1 MDEKKAKLQIK
12 IGQIEINLE
21 GESDFVSQ
29 HYDKVEKQL
38 ETFLKLSDSIKKQT
52 VSNVENS
59 NSDSGQKSQDSI
71 ETVVVSESILKKA
84 FGEWL
89 NIIPRETS
97 DTDKA
102 LLAGYY
108 TQVNTDAGTFR
119 SRDVSKL
126 LKEHSIKL
134 SNVSVFVKSL
144 EKTKKT
150 FQDSKTGNEAN
161 YKVSRTTE
169 EELKKL
175 LK

>member
-1 MDEKKAKLQIK
+1 MDDLKAKLQIK
-12 IGQIEINLE
+12 IGEIEISLE
-21 GESDFVSQ
+21 GDSEFVSQ

-38 ETFLKLSDSIKKQT
+38 EAFLVLSNSINSSKANISDNPASSSVSIDEQETVEVSDSLLH
-52 VSNVENS
+52 NS
-59 NSDSGQKSQDSI
+59 
-71 ETVVVSESILKKA
+71 

-89 NIIPRETS
+89 NVIPRETS

-108 TQVNTDAGTFR
+108 TQVNNEAGTFR

-134 SNVSVFVKSL
+134 SNVSVFVKNL

-150 FQDSKTGNEAN
+150 FQHSKSGSEAN

-175 LK
+175 LQ

>member
-1 MDEKKAKLQIK
+1 MNENNVKLEIK
-12 IGQIEINLE
+12 IGEIEIQLE
-21 GESDFVSQ
+21 GDSEFVSK
-29 HYDKVEKQL
+29 HYDKIEKHL
-38 ETFLKLSDSIKKQT
+38 ETYVRISNSAKKQ
-52 VSNVENS
+52 SPAPIENNNPSEQNDKPIEEVEI
-59 NSDSGQKSQDSI
+59 SQ
-71 ETVVVSESILKKA
+71 SILNKS

-89 NIIPRETS
+89 NIIPKETS

-108 TQVNTDAGTFR
+108 TQINSGAGTFR

-134 SNVSVFVKSL
+134 SNVSVFVKNL

-150 FQDSKTGNEAN
+150 FQESKKGSEAN
-161 YKVSRTTE
+161 FKVSRTTE

-175 LK
+175 LS